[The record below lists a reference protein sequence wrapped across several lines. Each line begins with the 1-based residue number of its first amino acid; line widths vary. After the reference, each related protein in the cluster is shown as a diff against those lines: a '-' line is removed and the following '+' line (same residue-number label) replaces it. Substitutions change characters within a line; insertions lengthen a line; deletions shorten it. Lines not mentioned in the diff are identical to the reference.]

1 MKKYITFIM
10 ITVALSITLIACNDT
25 DDANNNNNIVAENND
40 LLEND
45 SDNSEDIENNL
56 EDEDIFADE
65 SEDNQEEVTNE
76 DDMKSKME
84 EFGFEYLE
92 LDYEFEKPY
101 KAKVEIDEDGEVLAE
116 LDDDEADEHL
126 KGPEAFNAIFE
137 DYSGAFNN
145 DYETKDVSY
154 STEDQQVVEGASG
167 AFYINSAFSNGKVKI
182 KYDNGKEINA
192 EHSRD

>member
-25 DDANNNNNIVAENND
+25 DDANNNNNMVAENND
-40 LLEND
+40 LIEND
-45 SDNSEDIENNL
+45 SDNNEEREKKIEEEDINADKRDNN
-56 EDEDIFADE
+56 DEEYTDE
-65 SEDNQEEVTNE
+65 E
-76 DDMKSKME
+76 DMKYIVGV
-84 EFGFEYLE
+84 FGFEYLE
-92 LDYEFEKPY
+92 LDYEFEFEKPY

-145 DYETKDVSY
+145 DYETKD
-154 STEDQQVVEGASG
+154 
-167 AFYINSAFSNGKVKI
+167 
-182 KYDNGKEINA
+182 
-192 EHSRD
+192 

>member
-92 LDYEFEKPY
+92 LD
-101 KAKVEIDEDGEVLAE
+101 
-116 LDDDEADEHL
+116 DDEADEHL